1 MSRMTY
7 FGLVRE
13 QRKWRTEESY
23 PALHSAQ
30 FKLEDVSFWIQI
42 GQHSV
47 SMQCKHWS
55 QPSFASLLLHQAIH
69 SEISCVLSW
78 GGKLLADVRVLR
90 VCVCFFNLV
99 RLLFKQISNWSFV
112 RSSEST
118 FLILRRAP
126 SNPLSCMR
134 ILFIC
139 FSTCKNLGQFQD
151 HEQFFFTHFS

>member
-112 RSSEST
+112 RSSWEHLSY
-118 FLILRRAP
+118 LAP
-126 SNPLSCMR
+126 SA
-134 ILFIC
+134 IK
-139 FSTCKNLGQFQD
+139 STLLHEDSLHMFQYLQ
-151 HEQFFFTHFS
+151 ELRAISRPWTIFFTHFS